1 MILGW
6 PVGPKSERKAEGGV
20 TVAAA
25 ADAAPRGGGRGGGP
39 VCQAARTRA
48 RRGCRLF
55 PSAAHWAAFSG
66 ETHGQD
72 VSVCIC
78 SGHHGGTNPRR
89 AGPGGRGPGGPVPQV
104 QAKGHPPVGSTRSR
118 RPSPD
123 PTRPTASG
131 GKTAVRDLLPST
143 LISSNTSSQNH
154 PERCLAEYWAPR
166 GPVTLAHV
174 TITPSDSDF
183 EHPTPSAVGE

>member
-1 MILGW
+1 ML
-6 PVGPKSERKAEGGV
+6 
-20 TVAAA
+20 
-25 ADAAPRGGGRGGGP
+25 
-39 VCQAARTRA
+39 
-48 RRGCRLF
+48 
-55 PSAAHWAAFSG
+55 
-66 ETHGQD
+66 
-72 VSVCIC
+72 
-78 SGHHGGTNPRR
+78 
-89 AGPGGRGPGGPVPQV
+89 QV
-104 QAKGHPPVGSTRSR
+104 QAKGHAPVGSMGSR

-131 GKTAVRDLLPST
+131 GKTAVRDPLPST
-143 LISSNTSSQNH
+143 LISSNMSSQNH